1 MSTILKIL
9 LISIQTIQIWIQINF
24 DMTLSKIHQTFKISN
39 YYFVCKYTDC
49 TIIKHLICNVLTII
63 RS

>member
-1 MSTILKIL
+1 MK
-9 LISIQTIQIWIQINF
+9 TIQIWIQINF
-24 DMTLSKIHQTFKISN
+24 DMTLSKLHMNFKISN

-49 TIIKHLICNVLTII
+49 TIIKHLICVFICNVLTIM